1 MCHIRL
7 ESQLCKH
14 FIRIPYQTYDPC
26 RISVPAETR
35 SVIGRWTNLSLLAV
49 TPLAS
54 LEAHVHS
61 LTTALSSKGGKWLL
75 NVVLGHSN
83 DEPLPFRSRSEKKF
97 ILSLP
102 AIRSRIAVNKYV
114 QTHDFLS
121 PNRRAP
127 AWTRLSTF
135 AYTGLSLTGS
145 LTALY

>member
-7 ESQLCKH
+7 ESQL
-14 FIRIPYQTYDPC
+14 
-26 RISVPAETR
+26 SETR
-35 SVIGRWTNLSLLAV
+35 SEIGRWTNLSLLAV

>member
-7 ESQLCKH
+7 ESQL
-14 FIRIPYQTYDPC
+14 
-26 RISVPAETR
+26 SETR